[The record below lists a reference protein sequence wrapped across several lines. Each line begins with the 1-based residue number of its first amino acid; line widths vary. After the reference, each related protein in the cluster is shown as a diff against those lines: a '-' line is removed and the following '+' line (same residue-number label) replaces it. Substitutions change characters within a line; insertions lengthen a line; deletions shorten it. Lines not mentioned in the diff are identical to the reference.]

1 MDKNK
6 YKYLTEIQQMMF
18 VFGEV
23 QDPLPETTML
33 IESILRSQV
42 IEICVMA
49 AAQAQKRGSRYISS
63 EDLIFLIRH
72 DRQKV
77 SRLTEFLSWK
87 DVRKNVKEREGDAG
101 DDIIEETDDKL
112 EKSKKVKIRLFWELT
127 SAFSDNIKQDFEE
140 EFMEENS
147 YEQTESIKR
156 LKAADEVTRQM
167 TRDEYVHYS
176 ECRQASFTYRKNK
189 KFKDWINMQTLMDM
203 KANDDIVDILG
214 FLTFEMVSK
223 LTETALK
230 IKHESEISDTNFR
243 HISQSKNKIPSSFN
257 VSDTTQPFI
266 SLFSGPKVNKNPLR
280 VEHIQ
285 EAYRRFQRTPQPIGN
300 FRGGLKRTR
309 VSLI

>member
-1 MDKNK
+1 
-6 YKYLTEIQQMMF
+6 MMF

-23 QDPLPETTML
+23 QDPLLETTLL
-33 IESILRSQV
+33 IEDILRSQV
-42 IEICVMA
+42 VEICVLA
-49 AAQAQKRGSRYISS
+49 AAQAQKRASRYISS

-87 DVRKNVKEREGDAG
+87 DVRKNVKDREEAG
-101 DDIIEETDDKL
+101 EDIIEEADDKP
-112 EKSKKVKIRLFWELT
+112 EKAKRTRIRLFWELT
-127 SAFSDNIKQDFEE
+127 SFFSENLAQDLEDSYDEE
-140 EFMEENS
+140 ESYAQEES
-147 YEQTESIKR
+147 LKR
-156 LKAADEVTRQM
+156 LRIADEVTKQM

-176 ECRQASFTYRKNK
+176 ECRQASFTYRKGK
-189 KFKDWINMQTLMDM
+189 RFRDWVNMQAYIDM

-230 IKHESEISDTNFR
+230 VKHELEESALKSDSFYKDSLKFGNFATLDYDTSENQKVID
-243 HISQSKNKIPSSFN
+243 
-257 VSDTTQPFI
+257 
-266 SLFSGPKVNKNPLR
+266 LFAGPKTNKTPLR

-285 EAYRRFQRTPQPIGN
+285 EAYRRFQYTPQPIRN
-300 FRGGLKRTR
+300 FRGGLKRTC